1 MAETGMRA
9 GELLDL
15 TVGDVDLVR
24 GIAAVRRG
32 KGGKGRLAPFAP
44 QTGRAVDRYIR
55 ARRGHVR
62 ADFPEL
68 WLELDARL
76 SKLESPYAGRT
87 EQRVPQ
93 LGKGECWNVEDGC
106 HSFDYRCGRGD
117 FGWRQP
123 EVGVML

>member
-24 GIAAVRRG
+24 GIVAVRRG
-32 KGGKGRLAPFAP
+32 KGGKGRLTPFPP

-55 ARRGHVR
+55 ARRGQLR

-68 WLELDARL
+68 WLE
-76 SKLESPYAGRT
+76 SYG
-87 EQRVPQ
+87 
-93 LGKGECWNVEDGC
+93 WN
-106 HSFDYRCGRGD
+106 
-117 FGWRQP
+117 WTP
-123 EVGVML
+123 A